1 MLQTVESEAFRV
13 SQQSNF
19 FHDIL
24 RLSELSHQL
33 IQGAESRVNSL
44 QRDYEM
50 LLQNR
55 VDNRLRFLTILS
67 SVFLPLT
74 LISAIYGM
82 NFNDLPAMNEPKGY
96 LVVIGLML
104 GTAGVTGAYLY
115 WRGWF
120 E

>member
-1 MLQTVESEAFRV
+1 
-13 SQQSNF
+13 
-19 FHDIL
+19 
-24 RLSELSHQL
+24 
-33 IQGAESRVNSL
+33 
-44 QRDYEM
+44 
-50 LLQNR
+50 

-96 LVVIGLML
+96 LVVIALML
-104 GTAGVTGAYLY
+104 GTAGATGAYLY